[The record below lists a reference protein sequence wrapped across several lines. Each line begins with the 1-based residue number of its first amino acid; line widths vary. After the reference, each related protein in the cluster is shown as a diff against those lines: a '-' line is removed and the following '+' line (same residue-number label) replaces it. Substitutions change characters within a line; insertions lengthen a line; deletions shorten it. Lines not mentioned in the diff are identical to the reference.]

1 MLRAILFQG
10 SGDVVE
16 TAFNAWQE
24 ENDGKVRL
32 DRVGFSSCA
41 EVYEV
46 YKEVTIIVHSILV
59 LYEDIPPERW
69 SEKTKEKEALK

>member
-1 MLRAILFQG
+1 MLRAIIFEG
-10 SGDVVE
+10 TGAEVE

-41 EVYEV
+41 EVW
-46 YKEVTIIVHSILV
+46 KEVAIIVHSILV
-59 LYEDIPPERW
+59 LYEDIPPELW
-69 SEKTKEKEALK
+69 SAKTKKKEAPK